1 MSCACA
7 ACRGGV
13 APVRASDRYLTAHNA
28 KVRASLGKP
37 AVPVMGDLPAELRAF
52 VGGL

>member
-13 APVRASDRYLTAHNA
+13 PPVSASDRYLTAFNA

-37 AVPVMGDLPAELRAF
+37 AVPVVDDLPADMRVF